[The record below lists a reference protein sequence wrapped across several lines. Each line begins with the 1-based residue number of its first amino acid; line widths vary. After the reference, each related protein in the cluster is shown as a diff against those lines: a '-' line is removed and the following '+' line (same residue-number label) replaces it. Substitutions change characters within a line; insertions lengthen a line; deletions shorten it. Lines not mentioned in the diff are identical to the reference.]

1 MHVVGYF
8 KSSGIGVI
16 RNGEKIVI
24 VLTALD
30 LYTLINFPDIC
41 YLVYLVSVS
50 VVTDVLYA
58 VLNELAQNI
67 IL

>member
-1 MHVVGYF
+1 VSHEIE
-8 KSSGIGVI
+8 K
-16 RNGEKIVI
+16 KIVI

-30 LYTLINFPDIC
+30 LYTLINFPDIY
-41 YLVYLVSVS
+41 YLLYFVSVS
-50 VVTDVLYA
+50 VVTDVIYA

>member
-1 MHVVGYF
+1 MLLAILSHLELVSYEIE
-8 KSSGIGVI
+8 K
-16 RNGEKIVI
+16 KIVI

-41 YLVYLVSVS
+41 YLLYFVSVS
-50 VVTDVLYA
+50 VVTDVIYA

>member
-1 MHVVGYF
+1 MLLAILSHLELVSYEIE
-8 KSSGIGVI
+8 K
-16 RNGEKIVI
+16 KIVI

-41 YLVYLVSVS
+41 YLLYFVSVS
-50 VVTDVLYA
+50 VVTDVIYA
-58 VLNELAQNI
+58 VLNELAQKI

>member
-1 MHVVGYF
+1 MLLAILSHLELVSYEIE
-8 KSSGIGVI
+8 K
-16 RNGEKIVI
+16 KIVI

-30 LYTLINFPDIC
+30 LYTPINFPDIC
-41 YLVYLVSVS
+41 YLLYFVSVS
-50 VVTDVLYA
+50 VVTDVIYA